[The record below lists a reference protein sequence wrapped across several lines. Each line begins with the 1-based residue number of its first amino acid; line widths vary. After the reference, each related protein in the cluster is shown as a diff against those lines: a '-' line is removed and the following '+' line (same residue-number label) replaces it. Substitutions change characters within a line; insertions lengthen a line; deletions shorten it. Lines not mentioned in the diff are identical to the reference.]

1 MLNNFTNNY
10 TISNVI
16 LVSSMRY
23 ITNMKNSD
31 GMCLN
36 KVLFIE
42 KIQSFN
48 TLNLQFKNIAI
59 GSMSSSAWA
68 PILALTLLSFIP
80 LAQAIDTKPH
90 SSYKITGQFPFFI
103 LSTVVGYCVK
113 VGIEKLAQTLD
124 MQ

>member
-1 MLNNFTNNY
+1 MLNNFTNNH

-16 LVSSMRY
+16 LVSNMRY
-23 ITNMKNSD
+23 ITNNKNLD
-31 GMCLN
+31 GMCLS
-36 KVLFIE
+36 KMLFTD

-48 TLNLQFKNIAI
+48 TLNIQFKNIAI
-59 GSMSSSAWA
+59 GSMSSLAWA
-68 PILALTLLSFIP
+68 SILVLILSSIP

-90 SSYKITGQFPFFI
+90 SSNKITGQFPFFI
-103 LSTVVGYCVK
+103 LSTVVGYCLK